1 LAVFKN
7 CQAINDEWTKT
18 RCGGN
23 AVMNMMMTIAQREFN
38 NLFLS
43 PLAWSI
49 LAVLQF
55 IFAYLF
61 FSQVDAFIKFQAKL
75 ASIANAPGITDVVIT
90 PLFANVGI
98 ILLLVI
104 PLLTM
109 RLICTERRN
118 KTLTLLLSAP
128 ISNRDIILGKYL
140 GVLGLLIVIIGLISL
155 MPLSLIMGTQ
165 LDFGKFFSNIL
176 ALILLVAAFSAV
188 GLYMSCIA
196 GHPTIAAISSFGL
209 LLLLWI
215 LNASSGIRAETS
227 ALFEYLSILKHFQA
241 LQTGLINST
250 DLSYFVLFT
259 ATFLLLSIRRLDNDR
274 LQK

>member
-1 LAVFKN
+1 M
-7 CQAINDEWTKT
+7 II
-18 RCGGN
+18 
-23 AVMNMMMTIAQREFN
+23 TIANREFKS
-38 NLFLS
+38 LFLS

-49 LAVLQF
+49 LGILQF
-55 IFAYLF
+55 IFAFLF
-61 FSQVDAFIKFQAKL
+61 LSQVESFVAYQAKL
-75 ASIANAPGITDVVIT
+75 AEIQSAPGITDVIIT
-90 PLFANVGI
+90 PLFANAGV

-109 RLICTERRN
+109 RLICEERRN

-128 ISNRDIILGKYL
+128 LSNRDIILGKYL
-140 GVLGLLIVIIGLISL
+140 GVLGLLLLIISLITL
-155 MPLSLIMGTQ
+155 MPLSLIIGTQ
-165 LDFGKFFSNIL
+165 LDWGKFFSSIL
-176 ALILLVAAFSAV
+176 ALTCLVAAFSSV

-196 GHPTIAAISSFGL
+196 PHPTIAALGSFGL

-215 LNASSGIRAETS
+215 LNASASLQAQTS
-227 ALFEYLSILKHFQA
+227 ELFEYMSILKHFQS
-241 LQTGLINST
+241 LQTGLINTT